1 MRNKAID
8 MNQPIFQPVK
18 QAAKTT
24 GLSEWFLRQ
33 ALKNGTLP
41 HIRTG
46 TKVLVN
52 VPRLLA
58 ELDEQSQP
66 THSLVNL

>member
-33 ALKNGTLP
+33 ALKKWYAPP
-41 HIRTG
+41 HSHRHQSIGECSPAVGRVGRTISANTQFG
-46 TKVLVN
+46 
-52 VPRLLA
+52 
-58 ELDEQSQP
+58 
-66 THSLVNL
+66 

>member
-1 MRNKAID
+1 MKNEAI
-8 MNQPIFQPVK
+8 NNIQPIFQPIK
-18 QAAKTT
+18 QAVKTT

-41 HIRTG
+41 HVRTG
-46 TKVLVN
+46 SKVLVN

-58 ELDEQSQP
+58 ELDEQSS
-66 THSLVNL
+66 HSPVKL

>member
-8 MNQPIFQPVK
+8 MNQPIFFFFK

-52 VPRLLA
+52 VPRLLV

-66 THSLVNL
+66 THSLVDL

>member
-1 MRNKAID
+1 MKDKAID
-8 MNQPIFQPVK
+8 ISQSIFQPIK
-18 QAAKTT
+18 QVVKTT
-24 GLSEWFLRQ
+24 GLSEWYLRQ

-46 TKVLVN
+46 SKVLVN

-58 ELDEQSQP
+58 ELDEQSS
-66 THSLVNL
+66 HSPVSL

>member
-1 MRNKAID
+1 MKNTENNAIQPVF
-8 MNQPIFQPVK
+8 QPIKEAV
-18 QAAKTT
+18 KTT
-24 GLSEWFLRQ
+24 GLSEWYMRQ

-46 TKVLVN
+46 NKVLVN

-58 ELDEQSQP
+58 ELDTQS
-66 THSLVNL
+66 THSLVTL

>member
-1 MRNKAID
+1 MRTEVVD
-8 MNQPIFQPVK
+8 MNQPIFQPIK
-18 QAAKTT
+18 QAVKTT
-24 GLSEWFLRQ
+24 GLSEWYLRQ

-46 TKVLVN
+46 SKVLVN

-58 ELDEQSQP
+58 ELDEQSS
-66 THSLVNL
+66 HSQVSL

>member
-1 MRNKAID
+1 MRKETID
-8 MNQPIFQPVK
+8 ISQPMFQPIK
-18 QAAKTT
+18 QAVKTT

-33 ALKNGTLP
+33 ALKNDTLP

-46 TKVLVN
+46 SKVLVN

-58 ELDEQSQP
+58 ELDEQSS
-66 THSLVNL
+66 HSPIQL